1 MKFELHFCDE
11 CSSLLWKTADAEQF
25 KGRVA
30 VSLGTLDDPEVVDK
44 LKPEKELY
52 VGMRTK
58 WVPAIEGLD
67 QGKSL
72 DSAR

>member
-11 CSSLLWKTADAEQF
+11 CRSLLWKTGDAEVF
-25 KGRVA
+25 KRKVA
-30 VSLGTLDDPEVVDK
+30 VSLGTLDDPDVMNK

-58 WVPAIEGLD
+58 WVPEMEGLD

>member
-1 MKFELHFCDE
+1 M
-11 CSSLLWKTADAEQF
+11 ADAKQF

-30 VSLGTLDDPEVVDK
+30 VSLGTLDDPEVMDK

-58 WVPAIEGLD
+58 VG
-67 QGKSL
+67 
-72 DSAR
+72 ARDGGTESREIAG

>member
-1 MKFELHFCDE
+1 MQLELHFCDE

-25 KGRVA
+25 KGKVA
-30 VSLGTLDDPEVVDK
+30 VSLGTLDEADVMNK

-58 WVPAIEGLD
+58 WVPEMEGLD

>member
-1 MKFELHFCDE
+1 MKFELHFCNE
-11 CSSLLWKTADAEQF
+11 CSSLLWKTVDAKQF

-30 VSLGTLDDPEVVDK
+30 VSLGTLDDLEVMDK
-44 LKPEKELY
+44 LRLEKELY

-58 WVPAIEGLD
+58 WVPEMEGLD

-72 DSAR
+72 DSAG